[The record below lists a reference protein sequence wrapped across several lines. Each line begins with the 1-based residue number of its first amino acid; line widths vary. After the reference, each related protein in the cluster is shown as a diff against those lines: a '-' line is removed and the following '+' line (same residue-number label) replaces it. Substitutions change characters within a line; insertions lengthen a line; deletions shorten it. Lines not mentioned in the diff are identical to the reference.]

1 MGTGA
6 LEEGDV
12 KMSPYEIEI
21 DRSAI
26 EALLKLIS
34 EQPAPLCWDLIIA
47 RDSLQVALNPELDA
61 DLWEAQK

>member
-1 MGTGA
+1 MT
-6 LEEGDV
+6 
-12 KMSPYEIEI
+12 PYEIEI